1 MDWENND
8 HNKKELDI
16 EAAEEIT
23 PEDEMFIDD
32 GDVTDKNIK
41 NVFGWVALA
50 LGLIAFFIAPYLFG
64 IAGIILGFFARAQG
78 ATLLGNSAIV
88 VSILAIAL
96 RMFMMPFI

>member
-23 PEDEMFIDD
+23 PENEVFIDD

-88 VSILAIAL
+88 EIGRASCRERV
-96 RMFMMPFI
+96 

>member
-88 VSILAIAL
+88 VSILAIAV

>member
-1 MDWENND
+1 MDRENHD
-8 HNKKELDI
+8 HNKKVLDT

-23 PEDEMFIDD
+23 PDNEVFMDD

-50 LGLIAFFIAPYLFG
+50 LGVIAFFIAPYLFA
-64 IAGIILGFFARAQG
+64 IAGIILGFFARSQG

-88 VSILAIAL
+88 VSILAIAV